1 EGDLDEEAIFRV
13 VGNSAELLEKILL
26 ADGGRDDRVMELYKA
41 IIVEN
46 MKEEWPD
53 VKIRDLLYFFDNGEE
68 YFIIWDYD
76 NAAGEQLTVNVDDEL
91 YTQLKDDYLAAL
103 AIPANKYAEVN
114 DKWLAE
120 RIDVVE

>member
-1 EGDLDEEAIFRV
+1 
-13 VGNSAELLEKILL
+13 
-26 ADGGRDDRVMELYKA
+26 MELYKA